1 MGAESKDLHKHE
13 EEVGSLKYLEAI
25 LSKDVNST
33 QDIEI
38 SISAKKQTI
47 SKKVT
52 DTRSH
57 NK

>member
-1 MGAESKDLHKHE
+1 MGTESKDIHKHE

-38 SISAKKQTI
+38 SIFAKKQSI

-52 DTRSH
+52 EPRSH